1 MVAPPSER
9 FHQKPTNSRPR
20 VVYQQE
26 RSTGKQELAI
36 AQEAVV
42 GADDGWQQ
50 PGLGRPGSIKIQD
63 ALPGTPPATPLKAG
77 ETCGRADAE
86 LPGPIVPVA
95 ITQRQ
100 ARATRGYARISG

>member
-1 MVAPPSER
+1 M
-9 FHQKPTNSRPR
+9 
-20 VVYQQE
+20 YQQE
-26 RSTGKQELAI
+26 RSTGKQELAT
-36 AQEAVV
+36 AQEAAV

-63 ALPGTPPATPLKAG
+63 ALPGTPLKAG
-77 ETCGRADAE
+77 ETCGRPDAE

-95 ITQRQ
+95 ISQRQ